1 MEDRFPE
8 HAVGP
13 KLQQMA
19 DKTMFTHQPN
29 FIINSFPR
37 CGNTFLHV
45 AVRMS
50 WPHLVIQSHIH
61 DPALYNQADGSV
73 PFVSIVRKPEDALV
87 SWMIHTLGQE
97 IELSGEIEGYRKH
110 LEGAKANKNVLI
122 LPFNEVT
129 LNTQS
134 VLDKIEQSFNL
145 PKRNKVDT
153 ERLLFITKV
162 RSLEATVDEERFSKQ
177 GHIPRDKHPMHDT
190 FLAEIRSDRYAK
202 DMQELDKLYNDLIG
216 GYRG

>member
-1 MEDRFPE
+1 MENNFPE

-13 KLQQMA
+13 KLQDMA

-37 CGNTFLHV
+37 SGNTFLHV

-61 DPALYNQADGSV
+61 DPALYDQADGSV
-73 PFVSIVRKPEDALV
+73 PFVSIVRNPEDALV

-134 VLDKIEQSFNL
+134 VLEKSFNL

-162 RSLEATVDEERFSKQ
+162 RSREATVDEERFSKQ
-177 GHIPRDKHPMHDT
+177 GHVPRDKHPMYDT
-190 FLAEIRSDRYAK
+190 FLAIVRSNRYVK
-202 DMQELDKLYNDLIG
+202 DMEELNNLYNDLIG
-216 GYRG
+216 GYDG

>member
-1 MEDRFPE
+1 MENNFPE

-13 KLQQMA
+13 KLQDMA

-50 WPHLVIQSHIH
+50 WPDLVIQSHIH

-73 PFVSIVRKPEDALV
+73 PFVSIVRNPEDTLV
-87 SWMIHTLGQE
+87 SWMVHTLGEDVELYNE
-97 IELSGEIEGYRKH
+97 IIAYKEH

-134 VLDKIEQSFNL
+134 VLDKLEKSFNL
-145 PKRNKVDT
+145 PKRNRVDT

-162 RSLEATVDEERFSKQ
+162 RSREATVDEERFSKQ
-177 GHIPRDKHPMHDT
+177 GHVPRDKHPMYDT
-190 FLAEIRSDRYAK
+190 FLSIVRSNRYVK
-202 DMQELDKLYNDLIG
+202 DMEELNNLYNDLIG
-216 GYRG
+216 GYDG